1 MKIKFALAATT
12 FAIVQSTNAAVIST
26 WNFNNGGTAANVGE
40 GSAEAVATSFQAVR
54 GGAAGDGT
62 RSTNRA
68 LRVSNFDSVVTRSGH
83 DGVGFVSS
91 TTGYHGVSLEFWQ
104 MVGARASKWAQLE
117 YSVDG
122 GATFTSD
129 GLADEGRYAI
139 AAAGR
144 YQQVS
149 FDLSGIAG
157 VADNAG
163 FQFRLMAIHD
173 EVRNSFTTASGKRYS
188 STGTQGAWNLDRI
201 VVSGTSG
208 EAPATNDTF
217 IPAPGAVA
225 LIGIAG
231 ALLVGSRRRG

>member
-1 MKIKFALAATT
+1 
-12 FAIVQSTNAAVIST
+12 
-26 WNFNNGGTAANVGE
+26 
-40 GSAEAVATSFQAVR
+40 
-54 GGAAGDGT
+54 
-62 RSTNRA
+62 
-68 LRVSNFDSVVTRSGH
+68 
-83 DGVGFVSS
+83 
-91 TTGYHGVSLEFWQ
+91 

-122 GATFTSD
+122 GATFTSE
-129 GLADEGRYAI
+129 GLANEGRYAI

-163 FQFRLMAIHD
+163 FEFRLMAIHD